1 MTSSRGARFARTLF
15 FAGACSVGF
24 VAIPERASAET
35 SASDLES
42 ARELYKQGKELRA
55 AGDIKGA
62 LEKFKAGHA
71 LGQTPVTGLELGR
84 AHMDLAQLVEAREVF
99 LSIAR
104 LPVQSDEG
112 EKSAGARTEAAQLA
126 DQLRPRIP
134 TLTVKIIGAPA
145 GTPPVVTVDGV
156 TIPVAAIGAPRKL
169 NPGSHEVTAK
179 STGTLEQ
186 RATVDLKEGESKELP
201 LTLSASAAP
210 ETLPAKP
217 PAEGA
222 SSGADAGS
230 TKTNPLVYVGFGVG
244 AVGVA
249 TGSITG
255 LMALS
260 RASKV
265 DAACGGKLVCPPS
278 AKADVTAG
286 RTLGTVSTIAFIVGG
301 AGVALGVY
309 GLLKPVKTSPRA
321 GLVVHPEIGA
331 GWAGLTGSF

>member
-1 MTSSRGARFARTLF
+1 MTSSSGARFARTLF
-15 FAGACSVGF
+15 FTSVFSVGF
-24 VAIPERASAET
+24 VATSERAFAEI

-55 AGDIKGA
+55 AGDLKGA
-62 LEKFKAGHA
+62 LEKFKAAHA

-84 AHMDLAQLVEAREVF
+84 AHTDLAQLLEAREVF

-126 DQLRPRIP
+126 EQLRPRIP
-134 TLTVKIIGAPA
+134 TLTVKVSGAPA
-145 GTPPVVTVDGV
+145 GSPPVVTVDGV
-156 TIPVAAIGAPRKL
+156 TIPVAALGAPRKL
-169 NPGSHEVTAK
+169 NPGSHDVTAK
-179 STGTLEQ
+179 ATGGLEQ
-186 RATVDLKEGESKELP
+186 RATIELKEGESKELP
-201 LTLSASAAP
+201 LVLNATGGAT
-210 ETLPAKP
+210 ETMPAKP
-217 PAEGA
+217 LAEDT
-222 SSGADAGS
+222 SGA
-230 TKTNPLVYVGFGVG
+230 TTMNPLVYVGFGVG
-244 AVGVA
+244 AAGVV

-255 LMALS
+255 LLALS

-265 DAACGGKLVCPPS
+265 DAACGGKLTCPQS
-278 AKADVTAG
+278 AKADVMAG

-309 GLLKPVKTSPRA
+309 GLLKPVKASPHA

-331 GWAGLTGSF
+331 GWVGLRGSF

>member
-15 FAGACSVGF
+15 FASAFFGGF
-24 VAIPERASAET
+24 VATPERAFAQT

-84 AHMDLAQLVEAREVF
+84 AHMDLAQLLEAREVF

-126 DQLRPRIP
+126 EQLRPRIP
-134 TLTVKIIGAPA
+134 SLTVRVSGAPA
-145 GTPPVVTVDGV
+145 GSSPIVTVDGV
-156 TIPVAAIGAPRKL
+156 TIPVAALGTPRKL
-169 NPGSHEVTAK
+169 NPGSHDVTAK
-179 STGTLEQ
+179 STGGVEE
-186 RATVDLKEGESKELP
+186 RATIELKEGETKELP
-201 LTLSASAAP
+201 MTIKAASAT
-210 ETLPAKP
+210 ETPPPSLPAED
-217 PAEGA
+217 AR
-222 SSGADAGS
+222 SGN
-230 TKTNPLVYVGFGVG
+230 TRMNPLVFVGFGVG
-244 AVGVA
+244 VVGVA
-249 TGSITG
+249 AGSVTGV
-255 LMALS
+255 MALS

-265 DAACGGKLVCPPS
+265 DAACGGKTTCPTS

-286 RTLGTVSTIAFIVGG
+286 RTLGTVSTISYIIGG

-309 GLLKPVKTSPRA
+309 GLLKPVKITPRA

-331 GWAGLTGSF
+331 GWAGLSGSF

>member
-15 FAGACSVGF
+15 FAGACLIGF
-24 VAIPERASAET
+24 VAIAERASAET

-84 AHMDLAQLVEAREVF
+84 AHMDLAQLLEAREVF

-134 TLTVKIIGAPA
+134 TLTVKILGAPA
-145 GTPPVVTVDGV
+145 GSPPVVTVDGV

-179 STGTLEQ
+179 STSTLEQ
-186 RATVDLKEGESKELP
+186 RATVELKEGESRELP
-201 LTLSASAAP
+201 LTLNVTA
-210 ETLPAKP
+210 ETLTAKP
-217 PAEGA
+217 PAADPGNP
-222 SSGADAGS
+222 SDAGG
-230 TKTNPLVYVGFGVG
+230 TKTNALVYVGFGVG
-244 AVGVA
+244 VVGVA

-265 DAACGGKLVCPPS
+265 DAACGGKLICPPS
-278 AKADVTAG
+278 AKSDVTAG

-309 GLLKPVKTSPRA
+309 GLLNPAKSSPPRA